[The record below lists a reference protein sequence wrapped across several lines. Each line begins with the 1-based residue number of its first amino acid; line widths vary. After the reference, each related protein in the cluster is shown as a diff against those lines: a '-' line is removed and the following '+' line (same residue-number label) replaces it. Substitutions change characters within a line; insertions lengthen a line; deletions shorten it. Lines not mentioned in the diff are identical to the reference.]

1 MPETIAELTKYEFEL
16 GSGTVIAVRKL
27 SQREAETNISR
38 MYSLLQ
44 QFIYLVERIEQGVP
58 YEAQETL
65 QRDLQGYVKHMLAA
79 TKDERLGMYKA
90 VANIL
95 GTPTGTGDLIGLTQK
110 ILTVEG
116 YLPDVDSPAALPS
129 ADSVDSMSEQ
139 ELDATGEN

>member
-16 GSGTVIAVRKL
+16 GSGILIAVRKL
-27 SQREAETNISR
+27 SQREAETQVSR
-38 MYSLLQ
+38 MYSMLQ

-79 TKDERLGMYKA
+79 TKDARVEMYKA
-90 VANIL
+90 VSNIL
-95 GTPTGTGDLIGLTQK
+95 NTPTGTGDLIGLVQK

-116 YLPDVDSPAALPS
+116 YLPDVDSPGALPS
-129 ADSVDSMSEQ
+129 ADNVDQMGEQ
-139 ELDATGEN
+139 ELSATGEN